1 MIKFIDE
8 NINNIE
14 IALKEGYEEIMGI
27 TIKDGD
33 PINDFI
39 GWVTYIFTIVK
50 NDINYTGRMNLLRY
64 AEKEYLEA
72 IGELVGVERIQEK
85 GAKAT
90 IKYTFSKTF
99 PSVVTIPKGH
109 KVAAGNLYF
118 GADENIE
125 LKIGERE
132 VSGVVTCLT
141 PGVIGNDLQI
151 GEINIIVD
159 DIPFL
164 LSVSNTSISSG
175 GVNQEDD
182 ESLRT
187 RIQLKPTAF
196 STAGPVAA
204 YKYHV
209 LTAHQDII
217 DVHIYTPEES
227 PGVVKVIPLLKNGV
241 IPERSILEIVE
252 KRLQDDSVRP
262 FTDKVEVFAPTSTPY
277 NINLKWWLSKEND
290 VSIVTQN
297 INNAVLEY
305 RAWQKEKLGRDIN
318 PNKLIQLLIGAGAK
332 RVEIIE
338 PTFTKLDKT
347 KIAQET
353 SSITVSYQGVEDE

>member
-8 NINNIE
+8 NIDNIE
-14 IALKEGYEEIMGI
+14 IALKEGYQEIMGV

-39 GWVTYIFTIVK
+39 GWITYIFTIVK

-64 AEKEYLEA
+64 SENQYLEA
-72 IGELVGVERIQEK
+72 LGELVGVERIQEK

-90 IKYTFSKTF
+90 VKYTFSKIF
-99 PSVVTIPKGH
+99 PDVLTIPKGH

-118 GADENIE
+118 EADENIE
-125 LKIGERE
+125 LKIGQRE
-132 VSGVVTCLT
+132 TSGTVTCLS
-141 PGVIGNDLQI
+141 PGVAGNDLQL
-151 GEINIIVD
+151 GEINTVVD

-164 LSVSNTSISSG
+164 LSVTNTSISSG

-182 ESLRT
+182 ESLRN
-187 RIQLKPTAF
+187 RIQLRPTAF

-204 YKYHV
+204 YKYYV

-217 DVHIYTPEES
+217 DVYIYTPEDA

-241 IPERSILEIVE
+241 IPESNVLDIVE
-252 KRLQDDSVRP
+252 EILQNDSVRP
-262 FTDKVEVFAPTSTPY
+262 FTDKVEVLAPTSTPY
-277 NINLKWWLSKEND
+277 NINFKWWLNKEDD
-290 VSIVTQN
+290 VSVVTQN

-305 RAWQKEKLGRDIN
+305 RTWQKEKLGRDIN
-318 PNKLIQLLIGAGAK
+318 PNKLTQLLINAGAK

-338 PTFTKLDKT
+338 PVFTNLDKT

-353 SSITVSYQGVEDE
+353 SSITISYQGVEDE

>member
-14 IALKEGYEEIMGI
+14 IALKEGYEEIMGV

-64 AEKEYLEA
+64 SENEYLEA
-72 IGELVGVERIQEK
+72 LGELVGVERIQEK

-90 IKYTFSKTF
+90 VKYTFSKIF
-99 PSVVTIPKGH
+99 PDIITIPKGH

-118 GADENIE
+118 EADESIE

-132 VSGVVTCLT
+132 VSGTVTCLT
-141 PGVIGNDLQI
+141 PGIIGNDLQV
-151 GEINIIVD
+151 GEINTVVD

-164 LSVSNTSISSG
+164 LLVTNTSISNG
-175 GVNQEDD
+175 WVNQESD
-182 ESLRT
+182 ENLRV
-187 RIQLKPTAF
+187 RIQLRPTAF
-196 STAGPVAA
+196 STAGPIAA
-204 YKYHV
+204 YKYYV

-217 DVHIYTPEES
+217 DVHIYTPEET
-227 PGVVKVIPLLKNGV
+227 PGIVKVIPLLKNGT
-241 IPERSILEIVE
+241 IPERDILEIVE
-252 KRLQDDSVRP
+252 KTLQDESVRP
-262 FTDKVEVFAPTSTPY
+262 FTDKVEVLAPNSIPY
-277 NINLKWWLSKEND
+277 NINFKWWLSKESD
-290 VSIVTQN
+290 VTIVTRN
-297 INNAVLEY
+297 VNNAVAEY
-305 RAWQKEKLGRDIN
+305 KTWQKEKLGRDIN
-318 PNKLIQLLIGAGAK
+318 PNKLVQLLITAGAK

-338 PTFTKLDKT
+338 PIFTKLDKT

-353 SSITVSYQGVEDE
+353 SSITISYQGVEDE

>member
-14 IALKEGYEEIMGI
+14 IALKEGYEEIMGV

-64 AEKEYLEA
+64 SE
-72 IGELVGVERIQEK
+72 
-85 GAKAT
+85 
-90 IKYTFSKTF
+90 
-99 PSVVTIPKGH
+99 

-118 GADENIE
+118 EADESIE

-132 VSGVVTCLT
+132 VSGTVTCLT
-141 PGVIGNDLQI
+141 PGIIGNDLQV
-151 GEINIIVD
+151 GEINTVVD

-164 LSVSNTSISSG
+164 LSVTNTSISNG
-175 GVNQEDD
+175 GVNQESD
-182 ESLRT
+182 ENLRV
-187 RIQLKPTAF
+187 RIQLRPTAF
-196 STAGPVAA
+196 STAGPIAA

-290 VSIVTQN
+290 VSTVTQN